1 MYNYYGDYMDHKLKT
16 FIKFIVVFI
25 LIVIALIL
33 YSRFIGTKGIVV
45 KEYSIVNKDI
55 PKSFYGFKIVHISD
69 IHYKMTT
76 DKDDLKKI
84 KNEINLIEPDI
95 VIFTGDL
102 LDKNINYRESDY
114 SDLIKF
120 LSDIDYNIGKYYITG
135 DNDNDEK
142 IKGIMDESDFISLN
156 DTYKLIYNG
165 DNEPILITGV
175 SSNYKDNKIKEVIEN
190 LKVNE
195 EYKYSILVLHEPD
208 YINYIEYSNY
218 NLILA
223 GHSFNGLIK
232 LPFIDG
238 IIKDKGSKNYINDY
252 YKLGNTKLYVSG
264 GLGTSKIKF
273 RFLNKP
279 SFNLYRLRN
288 V

>member
-1 MYNYYGDYMDHKLKT
+1 MDHKLKT

-252 YKLGNTKLYVSG
+252 YKLGNTKLYISG

>member
-1 MYNYYGDYMDHKLKT
+1 MDHKLKT

>member
-1 MYNYYGDYMDHKLKT
+1 MDHKLKT

-120 LSDIDYNIGKYYITG
+120 LSDIDYNIGKYYTTG

-232 LPFIDG
+232 LPFVDG

-252 YKLGNTKLYVSG
+252 YKLGNTKLYISG

>member
-1 MYNYYGDYMDHKLKT
+1 MDHKLKT

-45 KEYSIVNKDI
+45 KEYSIVNKNI

-232 LPFIDG
+232 LPFVDG

>member
-1 MYNYYGDYMDHKLKT
+1 MDHKLKT

-45 KEYSIVNKDI
+45 KEYSIVNKNI

-252 YKLGNTKLYVSG
+252 YKLGSTKLYVSG